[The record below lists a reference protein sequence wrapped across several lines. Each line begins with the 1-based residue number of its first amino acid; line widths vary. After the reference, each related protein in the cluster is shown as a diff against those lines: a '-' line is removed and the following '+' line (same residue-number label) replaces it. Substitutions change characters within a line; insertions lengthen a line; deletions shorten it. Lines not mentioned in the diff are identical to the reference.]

1 MSAVS
6 SRRPSIAS
14 AQSPTPASSRRPS
27 VESATFT
34 PRTDPPN
41 NALRRNRAALR
52 DYYNLH
58 PNRNDSSSS
67 NQPRP
72 RSVPPTPD
80 SSSRPAN
87 QISNSEL
94 DSPNFDPDAYVS
106 HLLATS
112 PLATIL
118 RAENSLVSDIKTLDG
133 ERKALVYD
141 NYSKL
146 IKAVETIGKMRS
158 ILEEEGT
165 PVLMTKTLAPAVGFV
180 AETAMALIREQEES
194 KPTGHKP
201 TQTEEKRGKS
211 DSPEKATVI
220 WVLGTPKRLK
230 LLLDSGKRAEAES
243 DWSEIRSLLS
253 KWDGV
258 KGVNELRAECEMLV
272 GEGKETQQ

>member
-1 MSAVS
+1 MSTVS
-6 SRRPSIAS
+6 SPRPSIAS
-14 AQSPTPASSRRPS
+14 ARSPIPASSRRPS

-34 PRTDPPN
+34 PRTEPPN

-58 PNRNDSSSS
+58 PNRTDSSSS
-67 NQPRP
+67 QTRP

-80 SSSRPAN
+80 GSSRPAN

-112 PLATIL
+112 SLATIL

-194 KPTGHKP
+194 GPTGQEP
-201 TQTEEKRGKS
+201 TQTKEKQVNNVS
-211 DSPEKATVI
+211 AEKATVL
-220 WVLGTPKRLK
+220 WALDTPKRLK
-230 LLLDSGKRAEAES
+230 RLLDAGKRTEAES
-243 DWSEIRSLLS
+243 DWSEIQSLLS

-258 KGVNELRAECEMLV
+258 KGVNELRAECEILMGDD
-272 GEGKETQQ
+272 GETE